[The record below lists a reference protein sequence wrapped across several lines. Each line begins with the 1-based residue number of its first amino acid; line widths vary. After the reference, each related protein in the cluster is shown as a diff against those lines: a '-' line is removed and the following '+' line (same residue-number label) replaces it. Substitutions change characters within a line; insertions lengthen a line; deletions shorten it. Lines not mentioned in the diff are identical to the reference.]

1 MRPTRLVLAVVLLAA
16 AVVAVLLAADL
27 RSWNDAVHA
36 GDAEYARDPG
46 SAAWSAATVLP
57 FDPALRILGL
67 SDQLAFRRAATT
79 FTQLVAQGNGVDNGY
94 RESLARGSLET
105 VLTGLANGSDHRVDS
120 DAENMLG
127 ILAFADS
134 QQLGP
139 NAPAPVERSVAAF
152 QAAVQLD
159 PTNEA
164 AKYNLE
170 LLLHTLVA
178 KGVRT
183 GSSSTSGG
191 PSKGHRGAGG
201 GLPGRGY

>member
-1 MRPTRLVLAVVLLAA
+1 MRPARLVLALVLLLAA
-16 AVVAVLLAADL
+16 VAAVLFAADL
-27 RSWNDAVHA
+27 RSWNDAVRT
-36 GDAEYARDPG
+36 GDAQYARDPSG
-46 SAAWSAATVLP
+46 AVWSAATVLP

-94 RESLARGSLET
+94 RESLARGGLET
-105 VLTGLANGSDHRVDS
+105 VLTGLANGSDRRLDS
-120 DAENMLG
+120 DAENLLG
-127 ILAFADS
+127 ILAFSDS

-139 NAPAPVERSVAAF
+139 NTPAPIERSVAAF

-159 PTNEA
+159 PANEA

-178 KGVRT
+178 RGVRL
-183 GSSSTSGG
+183 GSNSSSGG

>member
-1 MRPTRLVLAVVLLAA
+1 MRPARLVLALVLLLAA
-16 AVVAVLLAADL
+16 VAAVLFAADL
-27 RSWNDAVHA
+27 RSWNDAVRT
-36 GDAEYARDPG
+36 GDAQYARDPSG
-46 SAAWSAATVLP
+46 AVWSAATVLP
-57 FDPALRILGL
+57 FDPALHVLGL
-67 SDQLAFRRAATT
+67 SNQLAFRRAAAT
-79 FTQLVAQGNGVDNGY
+79 FAPLEAAGNGIDNGY
-94 RESLARGSLET
+94 RESLARGTLET
-105 VLTGLANGSDHRVDS
+105 VLTGIANGSDRRVDS
-120 DAENMLG
+120 DAENLLG

-139 NAPAPVERSVAAF
+139 NTPAPVERSVAAF

-159 PTNEA
+159 PANEA

-183 GSSSTSGG
+183 GSNNSSGG

>member
-1 MRPTRLVLAVVLLAA
+1 VLALVLLAA
-16 AVVAVLLAADL
+16 AVAAVLLAADL
-27 RSWNDAVHA
+27 RSWNDGVSA
-36 GDAEYARDPG
+36 GDAQYARDPG
-46 SAAWSAATVLP
+46 GAAWSASTALP

-67 SDQLAFRRAATT
+67 SGQLALRRAAAT
-79 FTQLVAQGNGVDNGY
+79 FTQVEAAGNGVDNGY

-105 VLTGLANGSDHRVDS
+105 VLTGIANGSDHRVDS

-159 PTNEA
+159 PANEE

-178 KGVRT
+178 RGVRT
-183 GSSSTSGG
+183 GSNSSSGG

>member
-1 MRPTRLVLAVVLLAA
+1 VRPGRLVLALVLLVA
-16 AVVAVLLAADL
+16 AVAAGLLAADL
-27 RSWNDAVHA
+27 RSWNDAVRA
-36 GDAEYARDPG
+36 GDEQYARDPG
-46 SAAWSAATVLP
+46 GAVWSAATALP
-57 FDPALRILGL
+57 FDPALRILDL
-67 SDQLAFRRAATT
+67 SNQLAFRRAATA
-79 FTQLVAQGNGVDNGY
+79 FTQVEAAGNGVDNGY

-105 VLTGLANGSDHRVDS
+105 VLTGIANGSNRRVDS
-120 DAENMLG
+120 DAENLLG

-139 NAPAPVERSVAAF
+139 NTPAPVERSVAAF